1 MSRKTLPMFI
11 VSLMLVLVS
20 EAPSA
25 ELAVQSGEALFQK
38 NCAICHPKGGN
49 IFNKE
54 KTLWKKDREANGIMT
69 AQDIIKKM
77 RNPGAFDVHPNKF
90 TGMTVFDARTL
101 SESDAAKIADY
112 ILKTFD

>member
-1 MSRKTLPMFI
+1 MFKETLPMLVI
-11 VSLMLVLVS
+11 SLVLMLVS
-20 EAPSA
+20 EALCA
-25 ELAVQSGEALFQK
+25 ETALQRGQALFEK
-38 NCAICHPKGGN
+38 NCGVCHPKGGN
-49 IFNKE
+49 ILNKD

-77 RNPGAFDVHPNKF
+77 RNPGAFDVHPNRF